1 MFHGE
6 GDSSVT
12 GAFEGNSSTTSTVN
26 ERGQQL
32 SSSAATAGGDSMNRD
47 YINIDELLQDMA
59 DNDCDGDGDEQGD
72 FLGSEDPEIF

>member
-1 MFHGE
+1 
-6 GDSSVT
+6 V
-12 GAFEGNSSTTSTVN
+12 
-26 ERGQQL
+26 
-32 SSSAATAGGDSMNRD
+32 GGDNANRD